1 MDYES
6 NDFEDNVKKIVKNNK
21 RGIIITASI
30 TVFVVVSLILVFQM
44 IAWNE
49 ADERLVHQSAFT
61 GNLTVISQAG
71 PYMKA
76 FGAVEPY
83 KKVIS
88 VNFSGDPEAK
98 ASAKT
103 DVIPI
108 RFLDTTTGDARGVA
122 RFRLPGHVPAD
133 KSGTFRGLLKIHEE
147 FGSQDTLIS
156 NLLVRSTTEN
166 VKASARMMSVEQH
179 YSGGNG
185 QLSQDFSDQLTNGIF
200 VTEQIM
206 DTDNVKR
213 KGDDNLKEQQRVT
226 IKIRVDSEGNKLR
239 NSPMLASYAITVV
252 DASIIDIDYEPKVD
266 ARLEA
271 QKQAAADEALAR
283 QNLKKAEQQAR
294 TEVALGE
301 QAIAKQR
308 AESEKLKIKE
318 QIDAERVKANAIIA
332 AQQRVD
338 VSEQLKLKEQ
348 IDAERMKAN
357 AIIAAK
363 QRVEVKEQLAKEQFQ
378 ILKQQRLEAQGMDVL
393 SKSRQRAKNSALD
406 PKYVF
411 DEQLKAEVQIQ
422 TALFNSLGKSRLVPE
437 IVIGSSG
444 KGNQNGSE
452 FMRLL
457 AAEAALSL
465 KERLKNK

>member
-1 MDYES
+1 MSEYQPME
-6 NDFEDNVKKIVKNNK
+6 KKSMSISKPNRRLILFGSSLVIF
-21 RGIIITASI
+21 II
-30 TVFVVVSLILVFQM
+30 VSLILIFQM
-44 IAWNE
+44 ISWNK

-61 GNLTVISQAG
+61 GDLTVIASAG
-71 PYMKA
+71 PYFKA
-76 FGAVEPY
+76 FGSVEPY

-88 VNFSGDPEAK
+88 VNFSGEKEAK
-98 ASAKT
+98 ASAKVT
-103 DVIPI
+103 LIPI

-122 RFRLPGHVPAD
+122 RFRLPGHVPPDA
-133 KSGTFRGLLKIHEE
+133 KGVLRGLLKIHEE

-156 NLLVRSTTEN
+156 NLLVRATTEN

-185 QLSQDFSDQLTNGIF
+185 QLSQDFSDQLINGIF

-206 DTDNVKR
+206 DR
-213 KGDDNLKEQQRVT
+213 KTRKPKEVDETLSKQQRVT
-226 IKIRVDSEGNKLR
+226 IKIRVDNQGNKLR
-239 NSPMLASYAITVV
+239 NFPMLASYGITVV
-252 DASIIDIDYEPKVD
+252 DASIIDIDYEPKVN

-318 QIDAERVKANAIIA
+318 QIDAERVKANAIIS
-332 AQQRVD
+332 AQQRVS
-338 VSEQLKLKEQ
+338 V
-348 IDAERMKAN
+348 KA
-357 AIIAAK
+357 
-363 QRVEVKEQLAKEQFQ
+363 QLALEQAE
-378 ILKQQRLEAQGMDVL
+378 ILKQQRLEATGMDVL
-393 SKSRQRAKNSALD
+393 AAARKRAKSSALD

-411 DEQLKAEVQIQ
+411 DESLKAEIQIQ
-422 TALFNSLGKSRLVPE
+422 TALFRSLGESRLVPE
-437 IVIGSSG
+437 IVIGGSTGGQS
-444 KGNQNGSE
+444 NGSE

-457 AAEAALSL
+457 AADAALNL
-465 KERLKNK
+465 KKRLAGK

>member
-1 MDYES
+1 MDSKVQSDQQFTRGSLAPQKS
-6 NDFEDNVKKIVKNNK
+6 NRNLIL
-21 RGIIITASI
+21 IAACI
-30 TVFVVVSLILVFQM
+30 TVLVVIATFISQM

-61 GNLTVISQAG
+61 GDLTVINQAG
-71 PYMKA
+71 PYFKA
-76 FGAVEPY
+76 FGTVSAY

-88 VNFSGDPEAK
+88 INFTGDDGAT
-98 ASAKT
+98 ASAL
-103 DVIPI
+103 VPLIPI

-122 RFRLPGHVPAD
+122 RFRLPGNVPAGE
-133 KSGTFRGLLKIHEE
+133 SGSLRGLLKIHEE

-156 NLLVRSTTEN
+156 NLLMRATTEN

-185 QLSQDFSDQLTNGIF
+185 QLSQDFSDQLVYGIF
-200 VTEQIM
+200 VTEQIFGSGSRPK
-206 DTDNVKR
+206 TGEFN
-213 KGDDNLKEQQRVT
+213 NLNKQQRVT
-226 IKIRVDSEGNKLR
+226 INIKQDEEGNALR
-239 NSPMLASYAITVV
+239 NSAILGAYGITVV
-252 DASIIDIDYEPKVD
+252 DASIIDIDYESKVN

-318 QIDAERVKANAIIA
+318 QIDAERVKANAIIS
-332 AQQRVD
+332 AQQRVA
-338 VSEQLKLKEQ
+338 VK
-348 IDAERMKAN
+348 AE
-357 AIIAAK
+357 
-363 QRVEVKEQLAKEQFQ
+363 LAKEQHE

-393 SKSRQRAKNSALD
+393 AEARQRAKSAALD

-411 DEQLKAEVQIQ
+411 DETLKAEVKIQ
-422 TALFNSLGKSRLVPE
+422 TALFNSLGNSRLVPE
-437 IVIGSSG
+437 IVIGG
-444 KGNQNGSE
+444 GQGVQNNGSE

-457 AAEAALSL
+457 AADAALNL
-465 KERLKNK
+465 KKRLDNRQ